1 MRLTETIIPGAYIV
15 EPERRTDERGFF
27 ARTWCRREFEI
38 HGLESRLS
46 QCSISYNRK
55 AGTLRGMHFQV
66 EPHAEVKLVRC
77 TAGSIHD
84 VLLDLR
90 PSSPTYMRWVAVEL
104 TADNRRAVYIPAGVA
119 HGFQTLVDDAEV
131 LYQIS
136 EFYHPE
142 CASGVR
148 WDDPAFAIRWPLSS
162 PILSPKD
169 KQYLDYRP

>member
-1 MRLTETIIPGAYIV
+1 MRLTPTTILGAYLL
-15 EPERRTDERGFF
+15 EPERREDERGFF
-27 ARTWCRREFEI
+27 ARTWCQREFES
-38 HGLESRLS
+38 HGLEPRLA
-46 QCSISYNRK
+46 QCSISYNKK

-77 TAGSIHD
+77 TTGAIHD

-90 PSSPTYMRWVAVEL
+90 RSSPTYLSWVAVEL
-104 TADNRRAVYIPAGVA
+104 SADNRRALYVPAGVA
-119 HGFQTLVDDAEV
+119 HGFQTLADDSEV

-148 WDDPAFAIRWPLSS
+148 WDDSLFGIRWPLAD

-169 KQYLDYRP
+169 KQYPDYLP